1 MSTVESKQHFLAY
14 VQRNHFPQSK
24 TAVLER
30 HYQTI
35 KREMERNGTWR
46 RDARFL
52 DVGCGLGLYTEYWQ
66 SRGLKV
72 TGVDIDPDQISLARN
87 RAEVKDLNIRYE
99 TAAAE
104 CLPFEEQAFDI
115 VFANSIL
122 EHVTHWERCLGE
134 WIRILAPGG
143 LLWIETTNVLC
154 PRQGEFRW
162 CPLYSWWPSFMK
174 QIAVNLALGP
184 LPSLANYSPCP
195 AQHWFSY
202 FQLRAVLEAQNLSVR
217 DRFDCMDLARA
228 GIAKR
233 IVRTLAVS
241 SGLGRRLAYLLVSP
255 LVILA
260 VSPPV
265 RESGMIVDEHNRAL
279 DHVGSGL

>member
-1 MSTVESKQHFLAY
+1 MSIVESKQHFLAY

-104 CLPFEEQAFDI
+104 CLPFEDGSFDI

-122 EHVTHWERCLGE
+122 EHVTHWEHCLGE
-134 WIRILAPGG
+134 WIRVLTPGG
-143 LLWIETTNVLC
+143 LLWIETTDVLC

-162 CPLYSWWPSFMK
+162 CRLYSWWPGFMK
-174 QIAVNLALGP
+174 HITVKLARGP

-202 FQLRAVLEAQNLSVR
+202 FQLRAVLEAQSLSVR
-217 DRFDCMDLARA
+217 DRFDCMDLAKA
-228 GIAKR
+228 GLAKR
-233 IVRTLAVS
+233 MTRKLALANKV
-241 SGLGRRLAYLLVSP
+241 GRGLAYVLVSP

-265 RESGMIVDEHNRAL
+265 RRSAMNVAVHGRAL

>member
-1 MSTVESKQHFLAY
+1 MSIVESKQHFLAY

-122 EHVTHWERCLGE
+122 EHVTHWEHCLGE
-134 WIRILAPGG
+134 WIRVLTPGG
-143 LLWIETTNVLC
+143 LLWIETTDVLC

-162 CPLYSWWPSFMK
+162 CRLYSWWPGFMK
-174 QIAVNLALGP
+174 HITVKLARGP

-202 FQLRAVLEAQNLSVR
+202 FQLRAVLEAQSLSVR
-217 DRFDCMDLARA
+217 DRFDCMDLAKA
-228 GIAKR
+228 GLAKR
-233 IVRTLAVS
+233 MTRKLALANKV
-241 SGLGRRLAYLLVSP
+241 GRGLAYVLVSP

-265 RESGMIVDEHNRAL
+265 RRSAMNVAVHGRAL